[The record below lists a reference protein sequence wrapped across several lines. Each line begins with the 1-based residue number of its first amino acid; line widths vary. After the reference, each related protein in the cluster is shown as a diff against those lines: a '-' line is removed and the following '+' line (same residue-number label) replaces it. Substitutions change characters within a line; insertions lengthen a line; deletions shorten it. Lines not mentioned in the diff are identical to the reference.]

1 MFPLIN
7 DKFQNYKN
15 YNLPKAQLILTDVP
29 YEISTDFYAS
39 RPDWYLN
46 RKIENGHSDKANT
59 PAFASDSEVFNFGD
73 FFSFCAASLKNEPA
87 AGESGAPCIVL
98 FCAFQQMPTAIQ
110 EAEKQGFKK
119 NEPLV
124 FCKNYSPQVLK
135 ANMKIVGATEYGLVF
150 YRNKLPKFNNDG
162 HMIFNWFEWK
172 RDGKD
177 VQRIHPTQKP
187 MSVLKRIIEIYTDKG
202 DVVIDP
208 CAGSGSTLR
217 AAKELGR
224 QGYGFEVDKEFFKK
238 AEEALW

>member
-73 FFSFCAASLKNEPA
+73 FFSFCAASLKDEPNK
-87 AGESGAPCIVL
+87 GEIGAPCVVL

-162 HMIFNWFEWK
+162 HMIFNWFEWRK
-172 RDGKD
+172 DGKD

-187 MSVLKRIIEIYTDKG
+187 MSLLKRLIEIYTDKG

-208 CAGSGSTLR
+208 CAGSGSTLK
-217 AAKELGR
+217 AARELGR